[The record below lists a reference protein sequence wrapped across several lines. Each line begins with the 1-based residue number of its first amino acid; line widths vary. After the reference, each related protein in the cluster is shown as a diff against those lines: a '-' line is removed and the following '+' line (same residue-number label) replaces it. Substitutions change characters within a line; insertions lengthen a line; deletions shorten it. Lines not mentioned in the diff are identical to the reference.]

1 MEKFEGYD
9 EMRANRSTSRN
20 RQLKAG
26 GYVLN
31 IMNVKKTTSKA
42 GSSMFEISFDIFEGE
57 FANFYAEKYR
67 KNTSPSRKWGGKY
80 YMVLPDKG
88 NQTQAAYEKRLRTF
102 TEFMAD
108 IEESNEGYTWN
119 WREESLQGKKVGGI
133 FGREQFQ
140 GNDNALH
147 FSTKLFWFASVETI
161 RKGDFSVPEDR
172 LLDLAPADDF
182 IPMPAG
188 EPDDLPF

>member
-9 EMRANRSTSRN
+9 EMPVSNN

-31 IMNVKKTTSKA
+31 IMNVKQTTSQKA
-42 GSSMFEISFDIFEGE
+42 GSKMLEISFDIFEGE

-67 KNTSPSRKWGGKY
+67 KNTSPSRKWGGTY
-80 YMVLPDKG
+80 YMVLPDKV
-88 NQTQAAYEKRLRTF
+88 NQTQAAYERRLKSFKRFITS
-102 TEFMAD
+102 
-108 IEESNEGYTWN
+108 IEESNDGYTWN
-119 WREESLQGKKVGGI
+119 WREESLKGKKVGGI

-172 LLDLAPADDF
+172 LLDLGPEDF
-182 IPMPAG
+182 VPV
-188 EPDDLPF
+188 EPNDSDDLPF